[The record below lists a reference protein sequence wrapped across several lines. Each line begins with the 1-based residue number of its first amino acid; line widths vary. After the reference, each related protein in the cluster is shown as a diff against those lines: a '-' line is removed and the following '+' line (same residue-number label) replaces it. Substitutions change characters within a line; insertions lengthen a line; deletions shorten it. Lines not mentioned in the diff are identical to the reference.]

1 MIYMKLL
8 FILALFV
15 LPMFSFAQSQ
25 GENKKKEARD
35 VYYTENYQQTN
46 TFTSGAE
53 LRKAANRQFL
63 GIAIGIGGTV
73 IGTVITS
80 TDANG
85 AAGPLLVGSA
95 SIASLIL
102 NISAWSHVKRAGQ
115 MIENNRLSFSG
126 RGLVINLN

>member
-1 MIYMKLL
+1 MKLL

-35 VYYTENYQQTN
+35 VYYSENYQQTN